1 MTTEKK
7 EYTPMQSAFLEHLF
21 GEANGDIRAAMR
33 LAGFSD
39 NTKMRE
45 VLRPLRDEIVEQA
58 SMVLAANAPKAV
70 FSMVGV
76 LNDPGAMGA
85 RNTVSAAKE
94 ILDRAGLV
102 KKEQIEVTA
111 TGGGMFVLPPKKTA
125 DYDESDE

>member
-1 MTTEKK
+1 
-7 EYTPMQSAFLEHLF
+7 MQAAFLEHLF
-21 GEANGDIRAAMR
+21 GDANGDIRTAMR

-45 VLRPLRDEIVEQA
+45 VLRPLREEIVEQA

-76 LNDPGAMGA
+76 LNDPGSMGA
-85 RNTVSAAKE
+85 RNAVSAAKE

-102 KKEQIEVTA
+102 KKEQIEVT
-111 TGGGMFVLPPKKTA
+111 TQGGGMFVLPPKKSA
-125 DYDESDE
+125 EYDESDE